1 MGIQAR
7 KCIGVE
13 GSEKGFL
20 EEVALRRV
28 VVGGRTE
35 GVEE

>member
-7 KCIGVE
+7 KRSGVE

-35 GVEE
+35 CVEE